1 MPSIE
6 YMRNE
11 VKRLYSKRKSWAKR
25 VSRMPDRQIMAIY
38 FKELAE
44 KDRIE
49 DRDKRNDEPPSQDQ
63 IPF

>member
-1 MPSIE
+1 
-6 YMRNE
+6 
-11 VKRLYSKRKSWAKR
+11 
-25 VSRMPDRQIMAIY
+25 MAIY